1 MKEHDIGG
9 GVVGGGGEG
18 RGMDPHEKIPWIR
31 FLSNSTLCASNFIA
45 LFPSATMNTNFIFY
59 LIAVKL

>member
-1 MKEHDIGG
+1 MKEHDISGR
-9 GVVGGGGEG
+9 GGGG
-18 RGMDPHEKIPWIR
+18 GMDLHEKIRWTR
-31 FLSNSTLCASNFIA
+31 SLSNLTLCASNFIA

>member
-1 MKEHDIGG
+1 MKEHDISGRGEGG
-9 GVVGGGGEG
+9 G
-18 RGMDPHEKIPWIR
+18 GMDPHEKILWTR
-31 FLSNSTLCASNFIA
+31 SLSNLTLCASNFIA

>member
-9 GVVGGGGEG
+9 GVGEG
-18 RGMDPHEKIPWIR
+18 GMDPHEKIPWTR
-31 FLSNSTLCASNFIA
+31 FLSNPTLCASNFIA

-59 LIAVKL
+59 FIAAKL